1 MSRIIYA
8 TTVFVLVC
16 AFSAFASVDFTH
28 GGIRAGYV
36 MPNDIDNTVG
46 FGAEVGFGLP
56 VPNLSFNLEGGY
68 WSKSYEEDLMGT
80 TWEAKFTDF
89 NFGLSG
95 KYEVPA
101 VPNTFH
107 PYLGAGIGYHML
119 TAESE
124 ILGITVSVDDNKFGA
139 HFFGGFRV
147 PFNPIVSAF
156 VEARYTVVDPDYFGV
171 WGGIN
176 YGFAK

>member
-1 MSRIIYA
+1 MSRIFYVTSIL
-8 TTVFVLVC
+8 VLVC
-16 AFSAFASVDFTH
+16 AFGAYASVDFTH

-46 FGAEVGFGLP
+46 FGAELGFGLP
-56 VPNLSFNLEGGY
+56 VPNLSFAVEGGY
-68 WSKSYEEDLMGT
+68 WSKSYSEELAGT
-80 TWEAKFTDF
+80 TWEAKFSDL

-95 KYEVPA
+95 KYEYPA
-101 VPNTFH
+101 MPNQFH
-107 PYLGAGIGYHML
+107 PYVGAGIGYHML
-119 TAESE
+119 SVETS
-124 ILGITVSVDDNKFGA
+124 ILGISVSADDNKFGA

-147 PFNPIVSAF
+147 PFNPVVSAF

-171 WGGIN
+171 YGGIN

>member
-8 TTVFVLVC
+8 TSVLVLVC

-36 MPNDIDNTVG
+36 MPDGIDNTVG

-68 WSKSYEEDLMGT
+68 WSKSYSEDLMGT
-80 TWEAKFTDF
+80 TWDAKFTDL
-89 NFGLSG
+89 NFGISG
-95 KYEVPA
+95 KYEFPA

-107 PYLGAGIGYHML
+107 PYVGAGIGYHML
-119 TAESE
+119 SVETEV
-124 ILGITVSVDDNKFGA
+124 LGISVSADDNKFGGQL
-139 HFFGGFRV
+139 FGGFRV
-147 PFNPIVSAF
+147 PFNPVVSAV
-156 VEARYTVVDPDYFGV
+156 VEARYTVVDPDYFGI

>member
-1 MSRIIYA
+1 MSRIFYVTSIL
-8 TTVFVLVC
+8 VLVF
-16 AFSAFASVDFTH
+16 AFGAYASVDFTH

-46 FGAEVGFGLP
+46 FGAEIGFGLP
-56 VPNLSFNLEGGY
+56 TPNLSFNIEGGY
-68 WSKSYEEDLMGT
+68 WSKSFEETLAGT
-80 TWEAKFTDF
+80 TWEAKFSDL

-95 KYEVPA
+95 KYEYPA
-101 VPNTFH
+101 MPNQFH
-107 PYLGAGIGYHML
+107 PYVGAGV
-119 TAESE
+119 
-124 ILGITVSVDDNKFGA
+124 ILGISVSVDDNKFGA

-147 PFNPIVSAF
+147 PFNPVVSAF

-171 WGGIN
+171 YGGIN